1 VQDNVVAPGYFEAMG
16 IPLLKGRGFT
26 AQDDSAARP
35 VMVVNQRFV
44 DHYFK
49 GKDPIGRVVHARGKD
64 HAIIGVV
71 PTGKYQ
77 RLGEEPTTYMY
88 FAHAQHWNTGM
99 TVHVRTTGDPDAF
112 IPVLRTEV
120 AAIDAALPLSNV
132 RSMES
137 HLGIALLPAR
147 LSGAVLGIFGLLGL
161 ALAAVGIYGVM
172 AYSVS
177 QRKREIGIR
186 MAIGAAS
193 GDVVRLVMRQ
203 GLTLVLVGTGF
214 GLAGA
219 LAVSRLIRGV
229 LYGNGANDPVTF
241 VAVPLLLV
249 GVAMLATWLPA
260 RKASALDP
268 LLALRQE

>member
-1 VQDNVVAPGYFEAMG
+1 
-16 IPLLKGRGFT
+16 
-26 AQDDSAARP
+26 
-35 VMVVNQRFV
+35 
-44 DHYFK
+44 
-49 GKDPIGRVVHARGKD
+49 VHARGKD
-64 HAIIGVV
+64 HAIIGLV

-77 RLGEEPTTYMY
+77 RLGEDPTTYMY
-88 FAHAQHWNTGM
+88 FAEAQHWNSGM
-99 TVHVRTTGDPDAF
+99 TLHVRTAGDPDAF
-112 IPVLRTEV
+112 VPVLRAEV
-120 AAIDAALPLSNV
+120 AAIDPALPLSNV

-147 LSGAVLGIFGLLGL
+147 LSGAVLGIFGILGL

-203 GLTLVLVGTGF
+203 GLTLVLVGTGL

-229 LYGNGANDPVTF
+229 LYGNGANDPLTF